1 MKRKH
6 SLFLCFVL
14 LLLAFPASKPNV
26 RAQGTHIFV
35 SPEGAGTDC
44 SQEAPCSA
52 ATGLGKADDGDTLYF
67 EKGTYKGTTDP
78 IFTLTKAVSLIGG
91 WDGSTTI
98 PYTINPRLYE
108 TVIDGGNMRRLLEID
123 FISNKVI
130 LISGITFRNGKAPGG
145 LDFKGGAI
153 LVKDGGT
160 RIESCR
166 FENNSAQSYG
176 GAIFVESDDRFE
188 VKFNKFEGNH
198 AGYGGGVLYISRKTD
213 SPDAALIERN
223 QLIENSTFQ
232 DGLIEVER
240 SETIINANLIENTE
254 AVDGILIRSNQKV
267 KITNNII
274 YWTHLPVDSFSAISV
289 YYEEGDPTEIIHNT
303 IINARWGIKQ
313 EYDAKM
319 VLTNNIIY
327 GCTTSIDLTKGINLS
342 GSHNLFYNNQAD
354 PFTLV
359 NPITD
364 QDPLFVNAAMQNYHL
379 KKGSPAIDTGAVV
392 SLTDDFDG
400 DERPMGDGY
409 DIGADEFDPDKLDLT
424 VSIKPDG
431 AGEVQADP
439 PRPYHKGNNVT
450 LTAVPNAGWVFRNW
464 EVEVEGDTAYK
475 VFDSEMEITMTDN
488 TTVTAQFVKEYQ
500 LTVRVDPDEAGSID
514 IDHPGP
520 YYADQEVMLT
530 AVPNAGWSFSHW
542 SGNASG
548 DENPLEV
555 TITGDTKVT
564 AHFKRD
570 SFEIFLPLIRR

>member
-1 MKRKH
+1 MKRIN
-6 SLFLCFVL
+6 L
-14 LLLAFPASKPNV
+14 LLVCLVVMLLAFPVIKPNV
-26 RAQGTHIFV
+26 SAQGTHIFV
-35 SPEGAGTDC
+35 SPTGAGTDC
-44 SQEAPCSA
+44 SQAAPCKA
-52 ATGLGKADDGDTLYF
+52 ATGLSKADDGDTLYF
-67 EKGTYKGTTDP
+67 KYGTYKGTMGDDP
-78 IFTLTKAVSLIGG
+78 IFMVTEAVSFIGG
-91 WDGSTTI
+91 WDGSEAF
-98 PYTINPRLYE
+98 PYTIDPMKYK
-108 TVIDGGNMRRLLEID
+108 TIIDGENEHQLMQID
-123 FISNKVI
+123 TSSTEVI
-130 LISGITFRNGKAPGG
+130 HISGITFKNGDTVSLAAGSI
-145 LDFKGGAI
+145 GGAI
-153 LVKDGGT
+153 LVKDGGVF
-160 RIESCR
+160 IDSCR
-166 FENNSAQSYG
+166 FENNHATTYG
-176 GAIFVESDDRFE
+176 GALYVISDDPFE
-188 VKFNKFEGNH
+188 VRNSQFIGNM
-198 AGYGGGVLYISRKTD
+198 AFGSGAIYLLRSGTPPL
-213 SPDAALIERN
+213 ALIEHN
-223 QLIENSTFQ
+223 QFIGNTASAH
-232 DGLIEVER
+232 GSVIEVIF
-240 SETIINANLIENTE
+240 SAATINANLIANNTGPSAIE
-254 AVDGILIRSNQKV
+254 VTSWHDV
-267 KITNNII
+267 KITNNFI
-274 YWTHLPVDSFSAISV
+274 YWNTMGSTNFSAIKNTMV
-289 YYEEGDPTEIIHNT
+289 NTEVINNT
-303 IINARWGIKQ
+303 IVNAKTGINAGSANMTI
-313 EYDAKM
+313 
-319 VLTNNIIY
+319 TNNIFS
-327 GCTTSIDLTKGINLS
+327 GCYESIIAAGEDNLTGTN
-342 GSHNLFYNNQAD
+342 NLFYNNAKD
-354 PFTLV
+354 DFPLD
-359 NPITD
+359 NPITG

-379 KKGSPAIDTGAVV
+379 KKGSPAIDAGAVV
-392 SLTDDFDG
+392 ALTDDFDG

-424 VSIKPDG
+424 VIIKPDG